1 MEQRGLHVIFWR
13 DHFTR
18 IKQSKSVSYRLRT
31 TIGTVQIVRLGGI
44 KVGSIST
51 CRASISVCQKLPFF
65 FRIWPRE
72 FTPELQSHWSEWIT
86 ITAEQAVHLVKSQE
100 SLFGEFGTL
109 ESAVARPLFLVSTRN
124 TSEEVSCDSCGTIY
138 FCQHLICVCLNRNL
152 PFQRV
157 VINERSSPDAV
168 VRQGKG
174 SIRRGC
180 HYDVSRLVS
189 FWRVL
194 LFMVV
199 GHAAC
204 YKTLI

>member
-31 TIGTVQIVRLGGI
+31 TIWTVQIVRLDGI
-44 KVGSIST
+44 KVGSRST
-51 CRASISVCQKLPFF
+51 CRASISVWLSGFDHANSH
-65 FRIWPRE
+65 
-72 FTPELQSHWSEWIT
+72 QSYNRMHWSEWIT

-109 ESAVARPLFLVSTRN
+109 ESAVTCPLFLVSTRN
-124 TSEEVSCDSCGTIY
+124 TSEEVSCDSCGTIH

-157 VINERSSPDAV
+157 VINERSSLEGV
-168 VRQGKG
+168 VRQRKR

-180 HYDVSRLVS
+180 HYDVSYLVS
-189 FWRVL
+189 FWLVL
-194 LFMVV
+194 LFM

-204 YKTLI
+204 YKALI